1 MADNDNFKAVLGKA
15 MAACSRREH
24 CKSEI
29 ETMTESW
36 GATESEIRKVIQVLT
51 DEKFIDE
58 ERYASAFVR
67 DKFTY
72 NKWGKLKISMHLKS
86 KRIAQEIIKNAL
98 DSIDEEKYL
107 KMIRDLISSHRKHV
121 KAKNNYELKSKLL
134 RYGLSK
140 GFESH
145 LLYEILGDL
154 GEETESDER

>member
-1 MADNDNFKAVLGKA
+1 MPDNDNFKTVLGKA

-29 ETMTESW
+29 ETMAESW
-36 GATESEIRKVIQVLT
+36 GAAESDIIKIIQVLT

-72 NKWGKLKISMHLKS
+72 NKWGKLKISMHLKA
-86 KRIAQEIIKNAL
+86 KRIPSELIRKAL
-98 DSIDEEKYL
+98 DTIDSETYR
-107 KMIRDLISSHRKHV
+107 KMISDLITSHRKHI
-121 KAKNNYELKSKLL
+121 KAKNPYDLKSKLL
-134 RYGLSK
+134 RFGLSK

-145 LLYEILGDL
+145 LLYEMLGDV
-154 GEETESDER
+154 EEEA

>member
-1 MADNDNFKAVLGKA
+1 MPDNDSFNTVLGKA

-29 ETMTESW
+29 ETMAESW
-36 GATESEIRKVIQVLT
+36 GAGESDIRKIIQVLT
-51 DEKFIDE
+51 NENFINE

-86 KRIAQEIIKNAL
+86 KRIPPELIRKAL
-98 DSIDEEKYL
+98 DSIDNDKYL
-107 KMIRDLISSHRKHV
+107 KMISDLITSHRKHV

-134 RYGLSK
+134 RFGLSK

-145 LLYEILGDL
+145 LLYDILGEM
-154 GEETESDER
+154 EEEKSVEH